1 MVAFPNAKIN
11 LGLYITEKRS
21 DGYHNLESV
30 FVPVGWSDVLEILPA
45 SETSFRSTGLP
56 IPGEASTNLCLRA
69 YEQLRQD
76 FDLPPVR
83 IHLHKVVPIGAGLG
97 GGSSD
102 AAFTLKVLNT
112 LFDLKLSVEALEAY
126 ARPLGSDCAFFI
138 RNEAK
143 FCVGKGDEFSE
154 IMLNLAGKSILLVYP
169 DLHSSTA
176 EAYAGICPRAAQAQW
191 TQVLQQPVHTWQ
203 ASITNDFEQSL
214 FPKYPQLAQIK
225 CQLYEAG
232 AAYASM
238 SGSGSTVYG
247 IFEGEVPEA
256 LFPQLT
262 TWQGKL

>member
-69 YEQLRQD
+69 YELLRQD
-76 FDLPPVR
+76 FDLSPVR

-102 AAFTLKVLNT
+102 AAFTLKLLNA
-112 LFDLKLSVEALEAY
+112 LFNLKLSEEALEAY

-143 FCVGKGDEFSE
+143 FCFGKGDEFSE

-176 EAYAGICPRAAQAQW
+176 EAYAGIRPRAAEAHW
-191 TQVLQQPVHTWQ
+191 TQVVQQPLSTWK
-203 ASITNDFEQSL
+203 ASLTNDFEQSL

-225 CQLYEAG
+225 EQLYEAG

-262 TWQGKL
+262 TWQGKF